1 MRQEAL
7 QHMFIALAGTDCRE
21 MWTLLVTFFGKG
33 TDQDP
38 FEFLDAAPAI
48 KKPLDLIDTDSDEE
62 ETSTAAST
70 TSSPAVAG
78 PSAGTSTKTSAVPAT
93 AAKGFKLPP
102 KPTWPDLRSSIDEAE
117 GFIPLSADQLHH
129 TGIPGGV
136 TCKRSGTQTSR
147 GASLYICPLPDCG
160 STPYVGDLP
169 GCGSH
174 LRRAHYG
181 TCILCPF
188 CPDKRYYRVS
198 GWKDHMK
205 ALHSGVPWYGASEEL
220 QAELALQ
227 ALTNPDPSDVEVSQQ
242 QLVSEVATASPEP
255 FSSFTA
261 SIKPTTK
268 PLKKEPQPKPIVP
281 EFRLPSQEEI
291 STTPLVP
298 YKDDEPLTELLLYT
312 VDDDPD
318 DITAEQEEALLDP
331 EAPEPEGS
339 GVPPHKK
346 KKASSSSC

>member
-1 MRQEAL
+1 
-7 QHMFIALAGTDCRE
+7 

-48 KKPLDLIDTDSDEE
+48 KKPLDLVDTDSDEE
-62 ETSTAAST
+62 ETSTADST

-117 GFIPLSADQLHH
+117 GFIPRSADQLHH
-129 TGIPGGV
+129 TGIPEGV
-136 TCKRSGTQTSR
+136 ICKRSGTQTSR

-227 ALTNPDPSDVEVSQQ
+227 ALTKPDPSNVEVSQQ
-242 QLVSEVATASPEP
+242 QLVSEVATAPPPRAVLQLHSLHQ
-255 FSSFTA
+255 
-261 SIKPTTK
+261 IH
-268 PLKKEPQPKPIVP
+268 
-281 EFRLPSQEEI
+281 
-291 STTPLVP
+291 
-298 YKDDEPLTELLLYT
+298 Y
-312 VDDDPD
+312 
-318 DITAEQEEALLDP
+318 
-331 EAPEPEGS
+331 EAPKEGATTI
-339 GVPPHKK
+339 
-346 KKASSSSC
+346 KAYCPRASFAFPGGDFDHSSSSSRG

>member
-1 MRQEAL
+1 
-7 QHMFIALAGTDCRE
+7 MFIALAGTDCRE
-21 MWTLLVTFFGKG
+21 MWTLLVAFFGKG

-48 KKPLDLIDTDSDEE
+48 KKPLDLVDTDSDEE
-62 ETSTAAST
+62 ETSTTDST

-78 PSAGTSTKTSAVPAT
+78 PSASTSAKTPAVPAT

-102 KPTWPDLRSSIDEAE
+102 KPTWPDLHSSIDEAE
-117 GFIPLSADQLHH
+117 GFVPRSADQLHY
-129 TGIPGGV
+129 TGIPEGV

-188 CPDKRYYRVS
+188 CPNKRYYRVN

-205 ALHSGVPWYGASEEL
+205 ALHSRVPWYGASEEL

-227 ALTNPDPSDVEVSQQ
+227 ALTKPDPSTVEVSQQ
-242 QLVSEVATASPEP
+242 QLVSEVATAPPEP

-261 SIKPTTK
+261 SIKSTTK
-268 PLKKEPQPKPIVP
+268 PLKKEPQPSRPIVP
-281 EFRLPSQEEI
+281 ELRLPSQEEI

-298 YKDDEPLTELLLYT
+298 HKADEPLAESLPYI
-312 VDDDPD
+312 VDDDPE
-318 DITAEQEEALLDP
+318 DITAEQEEALLTP
-331 EAPEPEGS
+331 EAPEPG
-339 GVPPHKK
+339 PPCKK
-346 KKASSSSC
+346 KKAS